1 MPLAVNSKI
10 EVLSPAKLNLSLRLL
25 APRPQDGYTELHS
38 IVALVGWQDQLTF
51 QPSDI
56 FLSSEDTVGYPAIDF
71 SCSID
76 ELTQSPD
83 DNLVVKA
90 IRLFYAKLPLSV
102 LPLSARPTHWQVH
115 LQKHIPFQAGLGGGS
130 SNAAST
136 LRFLNHWHQ
145 SVQGITGYTVPELQ
159 QLGAVLGSDVPLFL
173 TTETPSVVCMTGRG
187 ERITELPVSSL
198 NSLTGVTC
206 VIVKPK
212 AIAVS
217 TPLAFQAL
225 HRQRAYSQ
233 VSETAQLAWIEGLIA
248 GLPLWQLTQYMVNE
262 FEPLVWQLEPTLQP
276 LTEKLKN
283 LGAFH
288 CLLCGSGSAVVGLF
302 ENSKKPDYNLLHSFF
317 PRADFDWVCVPFLGQ
332 TAQPILF

>member
-1 MPLAVNSKI
+1 MPSAANNSIK
-10 EVLSPAKLNLSLRLL
+10 VLSPAKLNLSLRLL

-38 IVALVGWQDQLTF
+38 LVALVGWQDQLTF
-51 QPSDI
+51 QPSDV
-56 FLSSEDTVGYPAIDF
+56 FLSNEDTMGCSAIDF
-71 SCSID
+71 TCSVPN
-76 ELTQSPD
+76 LTPHYN

-90 IRLFYAKLPLSV
+90 IRLFYEQVPVSV
-102 LPLSARPTHWQVH
+102 LPLSHRPKQWGVH
-115 LQKHIPFQAGLGGGS
+115 LHKNIPFQAGLGGGS

-136 LRFLNHWHQ
+136 LRFLNNWHQ
-145 SVQGITGYTVPELQ
+145 SVQGITAYTLPELQ
-159 QLGAVLGSDVPLFL
+159 QLGAKLGSDVPLFL

-187 ERITELPVSSL
+187 ERITQLPASSL

-233 VSETAQLAWIEGLIA
+233 VSETAQLAWIEGLMA
-248 GLPLWQLTQYMVNE
+248 GTPLWQLTQYMVNE

-302 ENSKKPDYNLLHSFF
+302 KTTEKPYYDLLNSFF

-332 TAQPILF
+332 TA

>member
-1 MPLAVNSKI
+1 MPSAANSKF

-25 APRPQDGYTELHS
+25 AHRPQDGYTELHS
-38 IVALVGWQDQLTF
+38 IVALVGWQDVLTF

-56 FLSSEDTVGYPAIDF
+56 FLSNEDTVGCPAINF
-71 SCSID
+71 SCSIA
-76 ELTQSPD
+76 ELTQTPD

-90 IRLFYAKLPLSV
+90 IRLFYEQAPVSV
-102 LPLSARPTHWQVH
+102 LSLSHRPARWQVH

-136 LRFLNHWHQ
+136 LRFLNNWHQ
-145 SVQGITGYTVPELQ
+145 SVQDITAYTLPELQ
-159 QLGAVLGSDVPLFL
+159 QLGAKLGSDVPLFL
-173 TTETPSVVCMTGRG
+173 TTETPSVVCMKGHG
-187 ERITELPVSSL
+187 DRITELPASSL

-206 VIVKPK
+206 VIVKPN

-233 VSETAQLAWIEGLIA
+233 VSETAQLAWIEGLMA
-248 GLPLWQLTQYMVNE
+248 GTPLWQLTQYMVNE

-302 ENSKKPDYNLLHSFF
+302 KTTEKPDYDLLHSFF
-317 PRADFDWVCVPFLGQ
+317 HRANFDWVCVPFLGQ
-332 TAQPILF
+332 TA

>member
-1 MPLAVNSKI
+1 MPSAANSKF

-38 IVALVGWQDQLTF
+38 IVALVAWQDQLTF
-51 QPSDI
+51 QPSDV
-56 FLSSEDTVGYPAIDF
+56 FLSSKDAVNSSAIEF
-71 SCSID
+71 SCSIAA
-76 ELTQSPD
+76 LTQSPD

-90 IRLFYAKLPLSV
+90 IRLFYAQLSVSV
-102 LPLSARPTHWQVH
+102 LPLSARPARWQVH

-136 LRFLNHWHQ
+136 LRFLNYWHQ
-145 SVQGITGYTVPELQ
+145 SVQGITAYTLPELQ
-159 QLGAVLGSDVPLFL
+159 QLGAKLGSDVPLFL
-173 TTETPSVVCMTGRG
+173 TAETRCVVCMTGRG
-187 ERITELPVSSL
+187 ERITQLPASSL

-206 VIVKPK
+206 VILKPK

-225 HRQRAYSQ
+225 HRQKAYSQ
-233 VSETAQLAWIEGLIA
+233 VSETAQLAWIEGLMA
-248 GLPLWQLTQYMVNE
+248 GTPLWQLTQYMVNE

-302 ENSKKPDYNLLHSFF
+302 ETSKKPDYDLLHSFF

-332 TAQPILF
+332 TA